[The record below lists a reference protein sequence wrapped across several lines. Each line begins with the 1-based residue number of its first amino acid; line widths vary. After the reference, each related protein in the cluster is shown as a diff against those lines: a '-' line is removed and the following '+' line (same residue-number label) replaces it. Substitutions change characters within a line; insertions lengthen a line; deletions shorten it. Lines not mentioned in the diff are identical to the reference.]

1 MAVYP
6 NPVINNIINFQW
18 GGAVAGVYRFRL
30 LNLNGQLVLSTQ
42 IKHAANTATE
52 HIFLNKNIG
61 EGMYR
66 LEIIAADNSKKIIS
80 VAVLK

>member
-1 MAVYP
+1 MYLKLA
-6 NPVINNIINFQW
+6 
-18 GGAVAGVYRFRL
+18 ARFRL

-52 HIFLNKNIG
+52 HIPLNKNIG
-61 EGMYR
+61 EGIYK
-66 LEIIAADNSKKIIS
+66 LEIIAADNIKTIIS